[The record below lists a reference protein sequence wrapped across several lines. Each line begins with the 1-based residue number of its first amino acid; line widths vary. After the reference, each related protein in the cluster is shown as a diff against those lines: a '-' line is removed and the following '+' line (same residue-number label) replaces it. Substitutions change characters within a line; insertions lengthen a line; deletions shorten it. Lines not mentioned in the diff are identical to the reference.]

1 MKVEKDKMCCKNDVI
16 RHYDLLIDDGND
28 PVHDSE
34 PLRDYMDKWDGQD
47 FINAMQLDKTKN
59 VLEIGVGTGRLAIRV
74 APLCNEFYGI
84 DISPKTIN
92 RAKENL
98 RQYSNVNLICADFL
112 RHDFSEQFNVI
123 YSSLTFMHITEKQ
136 RVINKVGEF
145 LNSNGVFVLSID
157 KNQNS
162 FIDIGNSKVRIYPD
176 SPEKINEYICNSN
189 MVVERQ
195 FEKEFSYI
203 FVVKKFN
210 PIK

>member
-1 MKVEKDKMCCKNDVI
+1 M
-16 RHYDLLIDDGND
+16 LIDEGND

-34 PLRDYMDKWDGQD
+34 PFRDYMDKWDGQD

-112 RHDFSEQFNVI
+112 RHDFSEQFDVI

-136 RVINKVGEF
+136 RVINKVGGF

-195 FEKEFSYI
+195 FDKEFSYI

>member
-1 MKVEKDKMCCKNDVI
+1 MKNDVI
-16 RHYDLLIDDGND
+16 KHYDLLIDEGND
-28 PVHDSE
+28 PVYDPD
-34 PLRDYMDKWDGQD
+34 PLQEYMDKWDGQD

-112 RHDFSEQFNVI
+112 RHDFSEQFDVI
-123 YSSLTFMHITEKQ
+123 YSSLTFMHITEK
-136 RVINKVGEF
+136 RCAINKVGEL

-203 FVVKKFN
+203 FVVKK
-210 PIK
+210 I

>member
-1 MKVEKDKMCCKNDVI
+1 MQNEIIK
-16 RHYDLLIDDGND
+16 HYDLLISEGND
-28 PVHDSE
+28 PVYDPE
-34 PLRDYMDKWDGQD
+34 PLKEYMDKWDGQD

-59 VLEIGVGTGRLAIRV
+59 VLEISVGTGCLAIRV

-98 RQYSNVNLICADFL
+98 RKYSNVNLICADFL
-112 RHDFSEQFNVI
+112 RHDFSEQFDVI

-136 RVINKVGEF
+136 RVINKVGEL

>member
-1 MKVEKDKMCCKNDVI
+1 MINNIIK
-16 RHYDLLIDDGND
+16 HYDTLIGLDND
-28 PVHDSE
+28 PARDPE
-34 PLRDYMDKWDGQD
+34 PLKEYMDKWDGQE
-47 FINAMQLDKTKN
+47 FIDTLHLDDKKSI
-59 VLEIGVGTGRLAIRV
+59 LEIGVGTGRLGIRV
-74 APLCNEFYGI
+74 ASLCKYFVGI
-84 DISPKTIN
+84 DISPKTIE
-92 RAKENL
+92 RAKENFKKFN
-98 RQYSNVNLICADFL
+98 NVTLICGDFL
-112 RHDFSEQFNVI
+112 EHLFEQKFDVI
-123 YSSLTFMHITEKQ
+123 YSSLTFMHIKEKQ
-136 RVINKVGEF
+136 CAINKVGEL

>member
-1 MKVEKDKMCCKNDVI
+1 MVMAI
-16 RHYDLLIDDGND
+16 I
-28 PVHDSE
+28 
-34 PLRDYMDKWDGQD
+34 
-47 FINAMQLDKTKN
+47 KTKN

-112 RHDFSEQFNVI
+112 RHDFSEQFDVI

>member
-1 MKVEKDKMCCKNDVI
+1 MINDI
-16 RHYDLLIDDGND
+16 IHHYDLLIDEGND

-74 APLCNEFYGI
+74 APLCNKFCGI

-98 RQYSNVNLICADFL
+98 SGSSNVNLICADFMN
-112 RHDFSEQFNVI
+112 HYFSEQFDVI

-136 RVINKVGEF
+136 RVINKVGEL

>member
-1 MKVEKDKMCCKNDVI
+1 MSCTNDVI
-16 RHYDLLIDDGND
+16 RHYDLLIDEGND

-34 PLRDYMDKWDGQD
+34 PLREYMDKWDGQD

-98 RQYSNVNLICADFL
+98 RKYSNVNLICADFL
-112 RHDFSEQFNVI
+112 RHDFSEQFDVI
-123 YSSLTFMHITEKQ
+123 YSSLTFMHIMEKQ
-136 RVINKVGEF
+136 RVINKVGEL

-203 FVVKKFN
+203 FVVKK
-210 PIK
+210 I

>member
-1 MKVEKDKMCCKNDVI
+1 MTDDI
-16 RHYDLLIDDGND
+16 IHHYDLLIDEGND

-34 PLRDYMDKWDGQD
+34 LLRDHMDKWDGQD

-59 VLEIGVGTGRLAIRV
+59 ALEIGVGTGRLAVRV

-112 RHDFSEQFNVI
+112 RHDFSEQFDVI

-136 RVINKVGEF
+136 RVINKVGEL